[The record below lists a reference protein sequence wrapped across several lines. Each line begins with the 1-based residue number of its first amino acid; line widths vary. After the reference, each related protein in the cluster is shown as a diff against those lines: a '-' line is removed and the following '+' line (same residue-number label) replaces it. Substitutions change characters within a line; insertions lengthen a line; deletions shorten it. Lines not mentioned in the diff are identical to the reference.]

1 MVPAENSEDDE
12 YDEEYDEKNDEGE
25 SDEEEYDEE
34 EYDEEEYEDEV
45 LTTTL
50 STPATTTE
58 SSTTGTTI
66 VASRESLKKLNS
78 SAAPIKGNSA
88 KHEKF
93 RLFREKNFLKHL
105 GESAKENFELY
116 LHKEDDH
123 KPNSDLYEFLS
134 IN

>member
-1 MVPAENSEDDE
+1 VVPAENSEDDE
-12 YDEEYDEKNDEGE
+12 YDEEYDEKNDEEE
-25 SDEEEYDEE
+25 SDEEES
-34 EYDEEEYEDEV
+34 DEEEYEDEV

-58 SSTTGTTI
+58 SSTTGTI
-66 VASRESLKKLNS
+66 VASRESLRKLDS
-78 SAAPIKGNSA
+78 TAAPIKGNSA

-134 IN
+134 II